1 MIQIK
6 TFFFLG
12 PTSLSFPKENNVLAN
27 AIFKADAQEKN
38 KKESDVEMATVL
50 ILQDSI
56 PSKKSFKTKNIS
68 LVDEETGIVSV
79 LGDKSP
85 SCLRIV

>member
-1 MIQIK
+1 
-6 TFFFLG
+6 
-12 PTSLSFPKENNVLAN
+12 
-27 AIFKADAQEKN
+27 
-38 KKESDVEMATVL
+38 MATVL
-50 ILQDSI
+50 ILQDLI
-56 PSKKSFKTKNIS
+56 PSKKSFIKTKNIS

>member
-1 MIQIK
+1 
-6 TFFFLG
+6 
-12 PTSLSFPKENNVLAN
+12 
-27 AIFKADAQEKN
+27 
-38 KKESDVEMATVL
+38 MATVL

-56 PSKKSFKTKNIS
+56 PSKKSLIKTNNIS

-85 SCLRIV
+85 SCLRIVWFYVFTYNKINFVLNSILSV

>member
-1 MIQIK
+1 M
-6 TFFFLG
+6 
-12 PTSLSFPKENNVLAN
+12 LAN

-56 PSKKSFKTKNIS
+56 PSKKSFIKTKNIS